1 MSKPEVI
8 HKVFKG
14 VCKGV
19 DPETNTVEA
28 VISDETVDR
37 YREVILAKAWK
48 SDLKNYKAH
57 PVLLSSHDYYD
68 LTSQIG
74 VCEKIKVNSK
84 DRTLEATFKYLVG
97 KGNPQADWGFTLA
110 QEGLAAFSV
119 GFIPRKSTS
128 DPSEIAKLL
137 NLDAEKDPIPYRV
150 YLEVE
155 LLEVSQVLIPA
166 NPSALQKGIDDSED
180 PVISDILQ
188 KSMEVLDKLE
198 VPEDLVKTISQEEEV
213 EETEEKKEDTPETK
227 EKTEEKGETETKA
240 AEVES
245 VLDTLVTELRSIGD
259 KVEKLTEKITAFEES
274 IADVVKAIAEEE
286 VSEETKGADEEV
298 VETPE
303 QADYLKTLLAEDE
316 LLDKVEELTRTLR
329 TITTDVAGGDS
340 NT

>member
-48 SDLKNYKAH
+48 SGLANYKAH

-74 VCEKIKVNSK
+74 VAEKVKVNSK
-84 DRTLEATFKYLVG
+84 EKTLEATFKYLVG

-119 GFIPRKSTS
+119 GFIPKKATS
-128 DPSEIAKLL
+128 DPSEIAKIL

-150 YLEVE
+150 YTEVE

-180 PVISDILQ
+180 PVISEILQ

-198 VPEDLVKTISQEEEV
+198 VPEDLVKTISQEE
-213 EETEEKKEDTPETK
+213 TKEDSLEAE
-227 EKTEEKGETETKA
+227 EKTEEAEETETKA
-240 AEVES
+240 TEDEN
-245 VLDTLVTELRSIGD
+245 VLEPVLTELKAIGS
-259 KVEKLTEKITAFEES
+259 KVDALAEKIAAFEES
-274 IADVVKAIAEEE
+274 IPDMVKAVIEEE
-286 VSEETKGADEEV
+286 TPEETKDADP
-298 VETPE
+298 PE

-329 TITTDVAGGDS
+329 NITTDVAGEDS